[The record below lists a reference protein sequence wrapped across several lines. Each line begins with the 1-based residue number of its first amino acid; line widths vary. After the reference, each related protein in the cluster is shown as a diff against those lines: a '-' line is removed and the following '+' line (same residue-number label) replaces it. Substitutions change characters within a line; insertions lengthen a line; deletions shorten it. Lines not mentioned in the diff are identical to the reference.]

1 MEVVPYSR
9 LAEHYDRL
17 MGHVHYDFWASSILR
32 ILKRHKHKPES
43 LLELGAG
50 TGKLAGYLQIPSLQ
64 FQVHSDLSLP
74 MVQAAG
80 PSFAFPR
87 LACDATAIPF
97 ADQSFDLILMCYDA
111 VNYLSPRGF
120 RALMEEAFR
129 VLKPGGF
136 FLFDV
141 TTEENSLN
149 WFEDYC
155 DAFEASGGLLVRRSA
170 YDREKGQQHNY
181 IDVFEPMENSTHYQR
196 LSEHHCQY
204 IYPVPTL
211 CQWIEEC
218 GMELRDLLDS
228 NSLRDATPKS
238 ERIHFVLR
246 RGDS

>member
-17 MGHVHYDFWASSILR
+17 MGHVHYDFWATSLQR
-32 ILKRHKHKPES
+32 ILKRHKCKPES

-50 TGKLAGYLQIPSLQ
+50 TGKLALNLQIPTLK
-64 FQVHSDLSLP
+64 FQVHSDISFP

-80 PSFAFPR
+80 SEFPYPR

-97 ADQSFDLILMCYDA
+97 ADSCFDVILMCYDA
-111 VNYLSPRGF
+111 VNYLEPRGIRRLF
-120 RALMEEAFR
+120 EEAKR

-155 DAFEASGGLLVRRSA
+155 DAFEACGGLLVRRSS
-170 YDREKGQQHNY
+170 YDQAKKVQHNY
-181 IDVFEPMENSTHYQR
+181 IDVFEPLAGTDYYQR
-196 LSEHHCQY
+196 MSEHHQQY
-204 IYPVPTL
+204 IYSIPAL
-211 CQWIEEC
+211 CEWVEEC
-218 GMELRDLLDS
+218 GLALTDLLDA
-228 NSLRDATPKS
+228 NSLREATPKS
-238 ERIHFVLR
+238 ERIHFVVR
-246 RGDS
+246 RGEE